1 MKKIL
6 SLILAVL
13 MIFSVL
19 SLAGC
24 GKKETLKFGYGVYSY
39 TSEVKNADGET
50 KGYGEGVINVAA
62 VLLDKDGKIVKCVID
77 VADNKV
83 SFTSDGKAVTAE
95 AFKTKYD
102 LGDNYGMK
110 AYGGATKEWYEQIDA
125 FTTLIVGKTVDEV
138 KALVAT
144 DNKGTED
151 VINAGCTITIN
162 DYVKALELAFAN
174 AEESSATADD
184 TLKLGI
190 ISSQSDAKDATADAA
205 GANGFETSISA
216 SVINADKKVVA
227 TGIDAVGFS
236 VAFDA
241 KGVSDTKTGE
251 LKSKRQLGD
260 NYSMKA
266 YGGTA
271 KEWYEQADAL
281 EDVCA
286 LKTASEISA
295 LVTAEGKG
303 VEDVINA
310 GCTIAIGDMVKAV
323 ALSAN

>member
-6 SLILAVL
+6 SLFLAVL

-24 GKKETLKFGYGVYSY
+24 GEKETLKFGFGVDAY
-39 TSEVKNADGET
+39 TSTVKSAEGDTNGI
-50 KGYGEGVINVAA
+50 GEGVINVAA

-83 SFTSDGKAVTAE
+83 NFTAVGKAETAE
-95 AFKTKYD
+95 AFKTKYE

-110 AYGGATKEWYEQIDA
+110 AYGGAKKEWYEQIDA
-125 FTTLIVGKTVDEV
+125 FTALIVGKTIDEV

-151 VINAGCTITIN
+151 VINAGCTIAIN
-162 DYVKALELAFAN
+162 DYVKAIEKAVAN
-174 AEESSATADD
+174 AKESSATADD

-190 ISSQSDAKDATADAA
+190 ITSQTDVKDATADAA
-205 GANGFETSISA
+205 GSNGFETSIAA
-216 SVINADKKVVA
+216 SVLNADKKVVA
-227 TGIDAVGFS
+227 TGIDAVAFKVS
-236 VAFDA
+236 FDA
-241 KGVSDTKTGE
+241 KGVTETETGTLE
-251 LKSKRQLGD
+251 SKRQLGD
-260 NYSMKA
+260 NYGMKA
-266 YGGTA
+266 YGGA
-271 KEWYEQADAL
+271 KKEWYEQANAL
-281 EDVCA
+281 EDACA

-295 LVTAEGKG
+295 LVTDEGKG
-303 VEDVINA
+303 VEEVVNA